1 MDTKKSNTGWSD
13 QELEASV
20 DGYLKMLKLESL
32 GQPLNKKAEHELLRE
47 SALGA
52 RSLASV
58 DYRMRNISAVFETL
72 NHTPIAGYTAASNV
86 GSGIVSRIRRMLEQ
100 RGIVEYQDNAPTS
113 DEALLERRAAKL
125 QSKPI
130 KTKPEGIT
138 TPQQVSTTSTSY
150 VRDPEVRAWVRQQ
163 AAGICEGCGL
173 HAPFNLDNGQPFLE
187 VHHVKH
193 LAQKGS
199 DRTSNAVALCP
210 NCHQRC
216 HRSSDREAFTAALYS
231 KIERLIRE

>member
-20 DGYLKMLKLESL
+20 DGYLKMLKLVSL
-32 GQPLNKKAEHELLRE
+32 GQSLNKKAEHEVLRE
-47 SALGA
+47 GALST

-58 DYRMRNISAVFETL
+58 DYRMRNISAVFEIL
-72 NHTPIAGYTAASNV
+72 NQTPIAGYTAAKNV
-86 GSGIVSRIRRMLEQ
+86 GSGVVSRISRMLAQ
-100 RGIVEYQDNAPTS
+100 RGIVASQDNAPTFD
-113 DEALLERRAAKL
+113 DELLERRAAKL

-130 KTKPEGIT
+130 KTKPEGIAA
-138 TPQQVSTTSTSY
+138 PQQVSTTSTSY

-163 AAGICEGCGL
+163 AAGICEGCSL
-173 HAPFNLDNGQPFLE
+173 RAPFNLDNGQPFLE

-199 DRTSNAVALCP
+199 DRITNAVALCP

-216 HRSSDREAFTAALYS
+216 HRSSDRDEFTAGLYS
-231 KIERLIRE
+231 KISRLIQE

>member
-1 MDTKKSNTGWSD
+1 MDAKKSNTGWSD

-32 GQPLNKKAEHELLRE
+32 GQLLNKKAEHELLRE
-47 SALGA
+47 GALNA

-72 NHTPIAGYTAASNV
+72 NQTPIAGYAAANNV
-86 GSGIVSRIRRMLEQ
+86 GTGVVSRIQRMLAQ
-100 RGIVEYQDNAPTS
+100 RGIVDIQDNAPTF
-113 DEALLERRAAKL
+113 DEELLERRAVRL

-130 KTKPEGIT
+130 KTYPEGIA
-138 TPQQVSTTSTSY
+138 TPHQVTANSTSY

-163 AAGICEGCGL
+163 AGGICEGCGL
-173 HAPFNLDNGQPFLE
+173 HAPFTLDSGQPFLE

-199 DRTSNAVALCP
+199 DRITNAVALCP

-216 HRSSDREAFTAALYS
+216 HRSSDRDAFTEGLYA
-231 KIERLIRE
+231 KVGRLARE

>member
-13 QELEASV
+13 EELEASV
-20 DGYLKMLKLESL
+20 DGYLKMLRLEDI
-32 GQPLNKKAEHELLRE
+32 GQSFNKTAEHELLRE
-47 SALGA
+47 GVLSA

-72 NHTPIAGYTAASNV
+72 NQKPISGYTAAKNV
-86 GSGIVSRIRRMLEQ
+86 GSGVISRISRMLAL
-100 RGIVEYQDNAPTS
+100 RGIVEPQDNTPTF
-113 DEALLERRAAKL
+113 DEELLERRAAKL

-130 KTKPEGIT
+130 KTKPEGIAA
-138 TPQQVSTTSTSY
+138 PQQVSTTSASY

-163 AAGICEGCGL
+163 AAGVCEGCGL

-199 DRTSNAVALCP
+199 DRITNAVALCP

-216 HRSSDREAFTAALYS
+216 HRSSDRDVFTKGLYS
-231 KIERLIRE
+231 KIDRLREE

>member
-13 QELEASV
+13 QELEASI
-20 DGYLKMLKLESL
+20 DSYLKMLNLESL
-32 GQPLNKKAEHELLRE
+32 GQSLNKKAEHELLRE
-47 SALGA
+47 GALSA

-58 DYRMRNISAVFETL
+58 DYRMRNISAVLETL
-72 NHTPIAGYTAASNV
+72 NQTPIAGYTAANNV
-86 GSGIVSRIRRMLEQ
+86 GSGIISRIRRMLEE
-100 RGIVEYQDNAPTS
+100 RGIVESQDNAPTF
-113 DEALLERRAAKL
+113 DEVLLERRAAKL

-130 KTKPEGIT
+130 QTKPKGIT

-163 AAGICEGCGL
+163 AAGMCEGCGL

-199 DRTSNAVALCP
+199 DRTTNAVALCP

-216 HRSSDREAFTAALYS
+216 HRSSDRDAFTEALYA
-231 KIERLIRE
+231 KVGRLARE

>member
-1 MDTKKSNTGWSD
+1 MDTQRSNIDWSD
-13 QELEASV
+13 AELEASV
-20 DGYLKMLKLESL
+20 DGYIKMLKLENT
-32 GQPLNKKAEHELLRE
+32 GQSFNKKLEHELLRE
-47 SALGA
+47 GALSA

-58 DYRMRNISAVFETL
+58 DYRMRNISAVFEIL
-72 NHTPIAGYTAASNV
+72 NQTPIAGYAAAKNV
-86 GSGIVSRIRRMLEQ
+86 GSRVVSRISRMLAQ
-100 RGIVEYQDNAPTS
+100 RGIFESQDNAPTF
-113 DEALLERRAAKL
+113 DDALLEQRAAKL

-130 KTKPEGIT
+130 KTKPQGIAA
-138 TPQQVSTTSTSY
+138 PQQVSTTSTSY

-163 AAGICEGCGL
+163 AAGTCEGCDL
-173 HAPFNLDNGQPFLE
+173 QAPFNLDDGQPFLE

-216 HRSSDREAFTAALYS
+216 HRSSDREAFTESLYA
-231 KIERLIRE
+231 KIGRLARE